1 MGDKILV
8 VDDEFEIRSMLNDV
22 LSREGYE
29 VILASNGEEA
39 IALAEQEDPQAIL
52 LDIVLPVIDG
62 IEVCKR
68 LKAEELTLTIP
79 VIIMTELAYSKV
91 DVIEAGADDFLA
103 KPFDLVE
110 VLFRLK
116 SVLRVRYLT
125 DEVDRLVA
133 YLKNCRG
140 IPPRLSGPDMGYV
153 LVDHPRLAPGK
164 HLTCNLNHLL
174 IDKKG
179 GIMEDRRTSFR
190 MNVDWP
196 VKITT
201 SEDSM
206 EGEVKNASSTGAL
219 IHCTKPLS
227 PEEKCLLMIEL
238 PSSPALEIQAE
249 IVWSTAAGP
258 DDKSRPG
265 GMGVR
270 FLW

>member
-79 VIIMTELAYSKV
+79 VIIMTGLAYSKV

-133 YLKNCRG
+133 YIEELQRN
-140 IPPRLSGPDMGYV
+140 
-153 LVDHPRLAPGK
+153 
-164 HLTCNLNHLL
+164 
-174 IDKKG
+174 
-179 GIMEDRRTSFR
+179 
-190 MNVDWP
+190 
-196 VKITT
+196 TT
-201 SEDSM
+201 
-206 EGEVKNASSTGAL
+206 T
-219 IHCTKPLS
+219 P
-227 PEEKCLLMIEL
+227 
-238 PSSPALEIQAE
+238 
-249 IVWSTAAGP
+249 
-258 DDKSRPG
+258 
-265 GMGVR
+265 
-270 FLW
+270 